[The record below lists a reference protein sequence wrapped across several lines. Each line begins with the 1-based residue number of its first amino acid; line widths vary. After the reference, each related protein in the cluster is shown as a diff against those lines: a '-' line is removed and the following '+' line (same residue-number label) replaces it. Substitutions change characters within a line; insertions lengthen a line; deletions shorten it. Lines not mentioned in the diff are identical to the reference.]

1 MNGFSRTRDHHFL
14 EQTLMVRVEDFL
26 TLKYLLIEAI
36 RPFERRFTLKT
47 PGRPRKEYLP
57 LSSRA
62 LAATPGPWT
71 VTVTGPTRVQLKTNL
86 TCALGAA
93 AAAGA
98 DPRAVMT
105 RPVASAPARTERRTI
120 RNTMILSW
128 RTGAP

>member
-1 MNGFSRTRDHHFL
+1 
-14 EQTLMVRVEDFL
+14 
-26 TLKYLLIEAI
+26 
-36 RPFERRFTLKT
+36 
-47 PGRPRKEYLP
+47 LP
-57 LSSRA
+57 LLSRA